1 MLSPKSLEF
10 KKSAT
15 PNLPLSLELVI
26 LTPSYKRSKPMPSY
40 AFFKNKFVPLAE
52 AKIGILTHALHYG
65 TACFEGIRG
74 NWNSQKEQLYIFR
87 CQEHYAR
94 LLNNC
99 KLLKIN
105 LPYSVDELCR
115 LTVELLQKSGYK
127 EDIYI
132 RPLAYKSSE
141 ALGVRL
147 HGLEDDIFI
156 VVTTFGPYLDATNG
170 IKCCVSSWLRPDDNM
185 IPARGKI
192 TGIYVNNALAKTEAI
207 ENGFQEAI
215 MLTSDG
221 YVSEGSGENIFLVTD
236 GKLVT
241 PSSNDRIL
249 MGITRDTVIQLAKNE
264 LGIETV
270 ERHVDRSEL
279 YLAEEC
285 FLTGTAAHITPV
297 VEIDHR
303 KVADGKIG
311 KLTKQLQKLYSDVEF
326 GKNKKYLHW
335 CTPVYTKPARSAKTR
350 LRAR

>member
-1 MLSPKSLEF
+1 
-10 KKSAT
+10 
-15 PNLPLSLELVI
+15 
-26 LTPSYKRSKPMPSY
+26 MPSY
-40 AFFKNKFVPLAE
+40 AFFKKKFIPTPE
-52 AKIGILTHALHYG
+52 AKVGILTHALHYG
-65 TACFEGIRG
+65 TACFEGIRV
-74 NWNSQKEQLYIFR
+74 NWNSDDKQLYIFR
-87 CQEHYAR
+87 CLEHYER

-99 KLLKIN
+99 KMLKIN
-105 LPYSVDELCR
+105 IPYTVDKLCS
-115 LTVELLQKSGYK
+115 LTVNLIQKSGYK
-127 EDIYI
+127 EDVYI

-156 VVTTFGPYLDATNG
+156 VVTPFGPYLDADNG
-170 IKCCVSSWLRPDDNM
+170 IKCCVSSWIRPDDNM

-241 PSSNDRIL
+241 PGCYDRIL
-249 MGITRDTVIQLAKNE
+249 MGITRDTVIQLAKKE
-264 LGIETV
+264 LGIETI
-270 ERHVDRSEL
+270 ERHIDRSEL
-279 YLAEEC
+279 YLANEV

-303 KVADGKIG
+303 KVGDGRIG
-311 KLTKQLQKLYSDVEF
+311 KLTKKLQKLYFDVES
-326 GKNKKYLHW
+326 GRNKKYLHW
-335 CTPVYTKPARSAKTR
+335 CTPVYSKQAKGRKTR
-350 LRAR
+350 AEIG

>member
-1 MLSPKSLEF
+1 
-10 KKSAT
+10 
-15 PNLPLSLELVI
+15 
-26 LTPSYKRSKPMPSY
+26 MPSY
-40 AFFKNKFVPLAE
+40 AFFKKKFVPLAE
-52 AKIGILTHALHYG
+52 AKVGILTHALHYG

-74 NWNSQKEQLYIFR
+74 NWNSQDEQLYIFR

-94 LLNNC
+94 LINNC

-156 VVTTFGPYLDATNG
+156 VATTFGPYLDATNG

-215 MLTSDG
+215 MLTSDS

-236 GKLVT
+236 SKLVT
-241 PSSNDRIL
+241 PSCYDRIL
-249 MGITRDTVIQLAKNE
+249 MGITRDAVIKLAKDE
-264 LGIETV
+264 LDIETI
-270 ERHVDRSEL
+270 ERHIDRSEL
-279 YLAEEC
+279 YLADEV

-311 KLTKQLQKLYSDVEF
+311 KLTKRLQKLYFDVEF
-326 GKNKKYLHW
+326 GRNKKYLHW
-335 CTPVYTKPARSAKTR
+335 CTPVYTKPARGAKTR
-350 LRAR
+350 SRPR

>member
-1 MLSPKSLEF
+1 MS
-10 KKSAT
+10 
-15 PNLPLSLELVI
+15 
-26 LTPSYKRSKPMPSY
+26 SY
-40 AFFKNKFVPLAE
+40 AFFKKKFVPLAE
-52 AKIGILTHALHYG
+52 AKLGLLTHALHYG

-74 NWNSQKEQLYIFR
+74 NWNSQDEQLYIFR

-99 KLLKIN
+99 KMLKIN
-105 LPYSVDELCR
+105 LPHSVDELCR
-115 LTVELLQKSGYK
+115 LTVELLQKSRYK
-127 EDIYI
+127 EDVYI

-170 IKCCVSSWLRPDDNM
+170 IKCCVSSWVRPDDNM

-215 MLTSDG
+215 MLTSDS

-236 GKLVT
+236 GKLAT
-241 PSSNDRIL
+241 PPCYDRIL
-249 MGITRDTVIQLAKNE
+249 MGITRDAVMKLAKNE
-264 LGIETV
+264 LNIETI

-279 YLAEEC
+279 YLADEV

-311 KLTKQLQKLYSDVEF
+311 KLTKKLQKLYFDVEF
-326 GKNKKYLHW
+326 GRNKKYLKW
-335 CTPVYTKPARSAKTR
+335 CTPVYPRQARGAKTKSR
-350 LRAR
+350 TR